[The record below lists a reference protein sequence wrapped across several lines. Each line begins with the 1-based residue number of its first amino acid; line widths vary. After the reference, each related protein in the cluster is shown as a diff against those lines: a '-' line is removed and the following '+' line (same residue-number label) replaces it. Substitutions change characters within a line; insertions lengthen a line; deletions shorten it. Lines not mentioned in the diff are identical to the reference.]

1 MRYAT
6 PSHFTT
12 ANAVSDASRIAP
24 SPNDTMTTRI
34 RFAACMPTPFQ
45 TPRRNPWFNP
55 LETLEKTPG
64 PGVIDN
70 TTVVTKYV
78 SQTVSSIGV
87 PRPLRASKERI
98 LIQLDERTL
107 NEARTIDPRSRRAF
121 ARGRLLHAAPLR
133 PGRREPEAA
142 APRRRVGRRCRRG

>member
-1 MRYAT
+1 
-6 PSHFTT
+6 
-12 ANAVSDASRIAP
+12 
-24 SPNDTMTTRI
+24 
-34 RFAACMPTPFQ
+34 MPTPFQ

-87 PRPLRASKERI
+87 PRPLRASKGPFYSHRH
-98 LIQLDERTL
+98 
-107 NEARTIDPRSRRAF
+107 SRAGSTMPH
-121 ARGRLLHAAPLR
+121 GR
-133 PGRREPEAA
+133 
-142 APRRRVGRRCRRG
+142 